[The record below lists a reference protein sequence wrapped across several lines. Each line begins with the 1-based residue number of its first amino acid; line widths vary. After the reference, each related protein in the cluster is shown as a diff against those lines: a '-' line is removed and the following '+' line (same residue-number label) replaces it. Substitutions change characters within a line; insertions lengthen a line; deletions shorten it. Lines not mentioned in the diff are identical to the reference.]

1 MRSAAP
7 RIEAHYQ
14 FYNTSVEPSL
24 QGEQG
29 ADCDTWVAFGG
40 KQYCSPQLEES
51 HGSVKGERAYELP
64 FDRIL
69 GNSSH
74 ALPSIL
80 YADVTAPG
88 FASFHKTL
96 RKTAEEGKTSYRV
109 RHKPSRNAAK
119 APLVV
124 NGYGVALQLKR
135 TDYIVI
141 DDRAP
146 AEQGEKP
153 ATLDAELHDDGEVSD
168 LKPLAKDEVADLGLK
183 AASFVMKSDHPMDT
197 LLKLVQDF
205 PKYSSAIVNHNASE
219 EFIAEHETNRAQLL
233 PAGLNILWING
244 VQVPVRD
251 INPFALLEHLRRERG
266 LINGVRSQGLSGP
279 DAISLLSHAAITE
292 TQSEDEPQRYDFRDE
307 IEGGNVIVWMN
318 NIEKDSRYET
328 WPSQIQSL
336 LQRTYPGQLP
346 SVRRDIHNAIV
357 PVDFTVKD
365 DVLMAI
371 ETVLSL
377 IKRGIPIRWGL
388 VPLTGTQ
395 GAAEQAKVVYHL
407 LDTYGLS
414 TLISYLDAVSELTH
428 RFDMLLIHI
437 CSLSKRRSSL
447 SPTKPY
453 SMRQ

>member
-1 MRSAAP
+1 VNRS
-7 RIEAHYQ
+7 
-14 FYNTSVEPSL
+14 
-24 QGEQG
+24 
-29 ADCDTWVAFGG
+29 
-40 KQYCSPQLEES
+40 
-51 HGSVKGERAYELP
+51 YELP

-74 ALPSIL
+74 SLPSIL
-80 YADVTAPG
+80 YADITSPA
-88 FASFHKTL
+88 FAKFHKTL
-96 RKTAEEGKTSYRV
+96 SKTAQDGKTSYRV
-109 RHKPSRNAAK
+109 RHKPSANASK
-119 APLVV
+119 TPLVV

-146 AEQGEKP
+146 AEQGEKQKS
-153 ATLDAELHDDGEVSD
+153 LDAELHDDADVSD
-168 LKPLAKDEVADLGLK
+168 LQPLAKDEVADLGLK

-205 PKYSSAIVNHNASE
+205 PKYSSAIVAHNASE
-219 EFIAEHETNRAQLL
+219 EFIAEHEANRGQLL
-233 PAGLNILWING
+233 PEGMNILWING

-279 DAISLLSHAAITE
+279 DAISLLSHSAISE
-292 TQSEDEPQRYDFRDE
+292 TQGDEPQRYDFRDE

-328 WPSQIQSL
+328 WPSQIQAL

-357 PVDFTVKD
+357 PVDFTLKD
-365 DVLMAI
+365 DVNMVI
-371 ETVLSL
+371 ETVLGL
-377 IKRGIPIRWGL
+377 IQRNIPIRWGL
-388 VPLTGTQ
+388 VPLTKTQ

-414 TLISYLDAVSELTH
+414 TLTKYLDAVCRPRAHS
-428 RFDMLLIHI
+428 RIVLIRV
-437 CSLSKRRSSL
+437 CSLSRERSWHSQ
-447 SPTKPY
+447 TKPR
-453 SMRQ
+453 STLLSKTALSGLNMKLLR